1 MTTLQSID
9 QTFLINGIESKVLLA
24 IKRGDLKGGFFTAPI
39 SDWYLTAKIS
49 FIGSSISVDTIDI
62 THETK
67 GECLSEDVIIETM
80 KLLVQKLKGLATTKL
95 QRKIAEST
103 IVRPTVPSSTKIT
116 IDAYLDASILTKAV
130 SEIMTLHLL
139 GLIDKNEPIE
149 ISGVSIYV
157 DIATNNIGLE
167 YVRDITLF
175 DGCSNERAGMILK
188 LLLEDELIQIYKEKQ
203 IPA

>member
-9 QTFLINGIESKVLLA
+9 QLFLINGIEDKVLSA
-24 IKRGDLKGGFFTAPI
+24 IKRGELKDEEFTSRI
-39 SDWYLTAKIS
+39 SDWYLTAKILC
-49 FIGSSISVDTIDI
+49 FGTTIFVETIDI
-62 THETK
+62 THKTK
-67 GECLSEDVIIETM
+67 CECLSEDVIIETM
-80 KLLVQKLKGLATTKL
+80 KLLVQKLNGLATTKL
-95 QRKIAEST
+95 QHKIAEST

-130 SEIMTLHLL
+130 SEIMNLHML
-139 GLIDKNEPIE
+139 GLIDKNTPIE
-149 ISGVSIYV
+149 VSGVSIYV
-157 DIATNNIGLE
+157 DITTNNIGLE